1 LEIDTFLD
9 EDSGHGYQVLVRA
22 EVLALDVVVVAAE
35 TILGAPDN
43 TEIWICLLGEPK
55 WNLHAS
61 EFLEVGWVLHLLQDH
76 ALLHLPDVLLLNNSE

>member
-1 LEIDTFLD
+1 
-9 EDSGHGYQVLVRA
+9 VLP
-22 EVLALDVVVVAAE
+22 LNQVVAVAE

-43 TEIWICLLGEPK
+43 AEIWIRLLGEPK